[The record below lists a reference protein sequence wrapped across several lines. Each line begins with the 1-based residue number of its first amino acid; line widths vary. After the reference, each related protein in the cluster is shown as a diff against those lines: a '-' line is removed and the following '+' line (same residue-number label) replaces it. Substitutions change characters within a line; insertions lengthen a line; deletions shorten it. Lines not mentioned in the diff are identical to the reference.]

1 MKKIN
6 KISLIVISV
15 LLLSPIN
22 IFALT
27 KSETVHVSLD
37 YTGKVTNTIVNTKL
51 TKLNS
56 GDVTDYTYLTNIENL
71 NGDEK
76 LSLENEK
83 LTFKSN
89 GKDLVYQGKINNE
102 LPIKIK
108 TKYYLDGKEV
118 NPKDIINKK
127 GTIRIE
133 YALEN
138 TSYDYSSGMHTPFVV
153 SNILLL
159 DTNNTS
165 NVSVNTG
172 KVVSTGSNNIV
183 VGLASPGLYDD
194 LGLSELSDM
203 DKIIISYDTTKFSL
217 NDCYFAMTPKL
228 LEDIDVSRLNRVDEL
243 NSSLNTLQNGM
254 NKLESGSKELS
265 TGASKIDNGME
276 SLSTGIEQA
285 LKGSETITEGLNQ
298 VVLGSSKLESLT
310 TLIDSLY
317 STYNDNNKLIETIS
331 SGQAKA
337 QYEQGIND
345 ATLKK
350 TELENTL
357 SQVNAGISQLEQGEA
372 LGVLTE
378 EQKAQLATL
387 RGQRTQLEAGIEQ
400 YAQGISKAESELAQ
414 LPLNAAKLEGANE
427 AIAKIIMGLLGTTNP
442 SDINET
448 NINNFKSQLTALVG
462 GISSLKD
469 GSKELTTG
477 LDRLN
482 NGSKELANGTSSLK
496 EGSKELA
503 NGIIKINNE
512 GIKKLSD
519 YGSKLTNY
527 SHKVKTLI
535 KLSKDYNGFASDNS
549 DNTIF
554 IYKLSK

>member
-1 MKKIN
+1 MIRPAERRQSHEIDHTHRSHVHRDN
-6 KISLIVISV
+6 PPA
-15 LLLSPIN
+15 LSP
-22 IFALT
+22 F
-27 KSETVHVSLD
+27 SDHPQRDPSLYRLSGESPAAGYHRNAGD
-37 YTGKVTNTIVNTKL
+37 LLPQGYFSFGKAIRAA
-51 TKLNS
+51 
-56 GDVTDYTYLTNIENL
+56 GTDRGSVRGLRAGLEEEFTDQHSDGNCRIYGADTDCILIKYPAGYCNQA
-71 NGDEK
+71 NGDYA
-76 LSLENEK
+76 SV
-83 LTFKSN
+83 TA
-89 GKDLVYQGKINNE
+89 G
-102 LPIKIK
+102 
-108 TKYYLDGKEV
+108 
-118 NPKDIINKK
+118 
-127 GTIRIE
+127 E
-133 YALEN
+133 YNSA
-138 TSYDYSSGMHTPFVV
+138 YGDFSSISG
-153 SNILLL
+153 
-159 DTNNTS
+159 
-165 NVSVNTG
+165 
-172 KVVSTGSNNIV
+172 GSNNIV
-183 VGLASPGLYDD
+183 VGLASPGLYED

-378 EQKAQLATL
+378 EQNAQLATL
-387 RGQRTQLEAGIEQ
+387 IRERTQLEAGIEQ